1 MSIATKNFGG
11 SCVVPLGRFRLFEN
25 LPFSLVSR
33 GIRKTRDVVTFDL
46 KKKKKET
53 WNERRVRDL
62 RVSLIAN

>member
-46 KKKKKET
+46 KKKKK
-53 WNERRVRDL
+53 RDVKREASPRL
-62 RVSLIAN
+62 ASFLNC